1 MAKKAQQM
9 LTKNSAT
16 VISLND
22 FPRLGS
28 SYLEAPGLYIAIYKH
43 SNVLCKY
50 NVAWLTIHICGLGNT
65 GASFYTSWKQCICF
79 EFEGIKHEQYEKR
92 KFLKS

>member
-1 MAKKAQQM
+1 MAKKAQQT

-28 SYLEAPGLYIAIYKH
+28 SYLEAPGVYIAIYKH
-43 SNVLCKY
+43 SNVLYKY
-50 NVAWLTIHICGLGNT
+50 NVAWFTIHICGLGNT
-65 GASFYTSWKQCICF
+65 GASFYT
-79 EFEGIKHEQYEKR
+79 
-92 KFLKS
+92 FLKTMHLFWIWRNQTWTIWKT